1 MDYFSTKFGFAIT
14 MKEQMS
20 KEQFEFEFDGSIK
33 KYMNYMLCGNQNIQM
48 PENFLLGE
56 KPDSDLIDE

>member
-1 MDYFSTKFGFAIT
+1 

-20 KEQFEFEFDGSIK
+20 KEQFELEFDGSIK

-56 KPDSDLIDE
+56 KPDTDLIDE